1 MADYKAEF
9 FSHYYERRLRPR
21 HAYSTGLIGRWAG
34 WAGAVPTI
42 SNLMTQTP
50 LLGDLAKRVAG
61 IARERSLPRFA
72 TRPFRRWFER
82 RAGTKRASDRG
93 APAPAHPTGAGDT
106 RRRVLFWADT
116 FSNFFHPEH
125 AIAAVEVL
133 ETAGCEVSIPVRRLC
148 CGRPL
153 YDHGFL
159 DLARWELGRILDVLA
174 PDIVAGTPV
183 VGIEPTC
190 IAVFRDELARLFPD
204 DERARKLAAN
214 VFTLAEW
221 LERIGFDPPRREGR
235 ALFHGHCHQKALWGT
250 SAEVKLLAR
259 MGLSVA
265 APDTGCCGMA
275 GSFGFHPER
284 VALSL
289 RIGEHALFPA
299 VRAADADTCI
309 VSNGYSCREQ
319 FVAGTGRAPT
329 HFATLLRD
337 ALAAES
343 GVAPGRGSAIVGVRA
358 ETMPPRGA

>member
-1 MADYKAEF
+1 MAAYKAEF
-9 FSHYYERRLRPR
+9 FSHYYAGRLRPR

-34 WAGAVPTI
+34 IAGALPTFT
-42 SNLMTQTP
+42 NLVTQAP
-50 LLGDLAKRVAG
+50 LLGGLAKRAAG
-61 IARERSLPRFA
+61 IASERALPRFA
-72 TRPFRRWFER
+72 PETFRRWFER
-82 RAGTKRASDRG
+82 RDAKTRTTSGGG
-93 APAPAHPTGAGDT
+93 ATPGH
-106 RRRVLFWADT
+106 VLFWPDT

-133 ETAGCEVSIPVRRLC
+133 EASGRPVTIPVRRLC

-204 DERARKLAAN
+204 DPRATKLAAN

-221 LERIGFDPPRREGR
+221 LERTGFEAPHRRGR
-235 ALFHGHCHQKALWGT
+235 AMLHGHCHQKALWGT
-250 SAEVKLLAR
+250 GAEAKLLAK
-259 MGLSVA
+259 MGMEIA
-265 APDTGCCGMA
+265 TPDTGCCGMA

-284 VALSL
+284 VALSM

-299 VRAADADTCI
+299 VRAAGDDEII
-309 VSNGYSCREQ
+309 VSNAYSCREQ

-329 HFATLLRD
+329 HLATLVRD
-337 ALAAES
+337 AM
-343 GVAPGRGSAIVGVRA
+343 RA
-358 ETMPPRGA
+358 SR